1 MNSYEQ
7 LMQNHNISLV
17 LAAAVICV
25 LGSGLTIRLFM
36 RVRQRQMQSNL
47 IQLGLTGMIGGGTI
61 WATHFIAMLAYDP
74 GFIHG
79 FGPGATLGSLLI
91 AMTGMM
97 VSFVTAILPRFRRKA
112 ELGGAIF
119 GLTVALMHYTGMSA
133 YLIPGGIVWNHGL
146 VALSLVLGVSLGA
159 LAYHRVVYPVTR
171 FCWLGGTVAMV
182 LAICGMHF
190 TGMAAVSFA
199 LDPAVVVPP
208 NPLSD
213 ITLAIIVL
221 SAMIVVLVMGLS
233 AFLIE
238 SRLEQETHDQLRHI
252 TLQDPLTHLPNRL
265 SLQKRLEENDHDIQS
280 GQLERVG
287 VLTIDLD
294 LFKQVNDAFG
304 HQTGDLVLKSIANRL
319 VAVLEPGEYVA
330 RSGGDEFVAI
340 KTNVA
345 TPKDVAAFA
354 ERLRQ
359 QILKPIPQGA
369 VTHRVGAS
377 IGISTC
383 PEDGN
388 DIYALLANSDI
399 AMYQAKQN
407 RSGKICVFKTGMH
420 EANQTRIALTSD
432 LRLALGRDEFALHY
446 QQQNETGSHKI
457 IGFEALLRWVHPTRG
472 VVSPAD
478 FIPIAEET
486 GMILDIGEWVL
497 RTAVREAA
505 SWDLPLSIAVNVAP
519 QQLIAPSFVEIVAD
533 VLMENGLDPA
543 RLELEITEASIID
556 DKQNTL
562 DVMNQLKKMGV
573 KIAMDDFGIGY
584 SSLATLQT
592 FPFDKIKIDRSFVS
606 GVNDDRKRAAIV
618 RATLLIGAA
627 FNIPVL
633 AEGVEEQEELD
644 FLARENCREAQ
655 GYFFGKPMSRTDMR
669 RLIAAAPHH
678 DCVSAKAS

>member
-1 MNSYEQ
+1 MNRYEH
-7 LMQNHNISLV
+7 LMHNHDMGLV
-17 LAAAVICV
+17 LAAAVICL
-25 LGSGLTIRLFM
+25 LGSGLTVRLFM
-36 RVRQRQMQSNL
+36 RVRQRRIQSNL

-61 WATHFIAMLAYDP
+61 WATHFIAMLAFDP
-74 GFIHG
+74 GIIHG
-79 FGPGATLGSLLI
+79 FSPGATLGSLLI

-97 VSFVTAILPRFRRKA
+97 MSFVTAILPRFRRKA

-119 GLTVALMHYTGMSA
+119 GLTVCLMHYTGMSA
-133 YLIPGGIVWNHGL
+133 YLIPGGIVWNYGF
-146 VALSLVLGVSLGA
+146 VALSLVLGVGFGA

-182 LAICGMHF
+182 LAICSMHF

-199 LDPAVVVPP
+199 LDPQVVVPA

-238 SRLEQETHDQLRHI
+238 SRLEQEAHDQLRHI

-265 SLQKRLEENDHDIQS
+265 SLHKRLEDIDQHIHS
-280 GQLERVG
+280 AQLERVG

-294 LFKQVNDAFG
+294 LFKQINDAFG
-304 HQTGDLVLKSIANRL
+304 HQTGDLVLKTIANRI
-319 VAVLEPGEYVA
+319 VAVLEPGEYIA

-345 TPKDVAAFA
+345 TPKDVAGFA

-359 QILKPIPQGA
+359 QILKPIPHGA

-383 PEDGN
+383 PADGN
-388 DIYALLANSDI
+388 DIFALLANSDI

-407 RSGKICVFKTGMH
+407 RSGKVCFFKTGMH
-420 EANQTRIALTSD
+420 EANQTRIALTTD
-432 LRLALGRDEFALHY
+432 LRLALGRGEFALHY
-446 QQQNETGSHKI
+446 QQQNETGSHVI

-472 VVSPAD
+472 IVSPAQ

-486 GMILDIGEWVL
+486 GMIIDIGEWVL
-497 RTAVREAA
+497 RTAVCEAA
-505 SWDLPLSIAVNVAP
+505 SWEQPLSIAVNVAP
-519 QQLIAPSFVEIVAD
+519 QQLVEPSFVETVAD
-533 VLMENGLDPA
+533 VLLENGLDPA

-562 DVMNQLKKMGV
+562 DVMNQLKEMGV

-606 GVNDDRKRAAIV
+606 GVNHDAKRAAIV
-618 RATLLIGAA
+618 RATLLIGTA

-633 AEGVEEQEELD
+633 AEGVEQQEELD
-644 FLARENCREAQ
+644 FLAAENCREAQ
-655 GYFFGKPMSRTDMR
+655 GYFFGKPMPHADMR
-669 RLIAAAPHH
+669 RLISAAPHC
-678 DCVSAKAS
+678 DSVIAKAS